1 MKRTGLA
8 ALLALCLG
16 VAARAADAP
25 APVAPSDVAA
35 APAPSSTP
43 ATTAPATSGTSSAPA
58 ATDAATANPQPV
70 PAASPP
76 PPKPQP
82 AATASAPPAPLPP
95 VSPYEKIHTVAIV
108 SAIGT
113 PVTLQNDHITGS
125 TTKTLDGS
133 DWKIDDQVASTL
145 GQYLAGRFAIKDIAF
160 DRAAFAKLPNDSWEK
175 IDPQVSAFLASLPSA
190 GVDAFVIVRPELD
203 GEPGLAGLALEIGG
217 AMGARPPTLW
227 ANYEIDIVDAQT
239 HAILGRAHSCIQPRA
254 GMPVSPAEILAAAD
268 LNLGDDLAPGD
279 QQRTELK
286 TGLSRL
292 VSMSL
297 LETVRA
303 LNLGAALPPV
313 GTRNVVP
320 VPDGQ
325 QPFPDVKTV
334 AIVSAVG
341 DVLQFEHV
349 GATAL
354 SSNEEYLPIADWH
367 LDGQIES
374 QAKGI
379 LAKRFAVKEVA
390 VDRAA
395 FAGARLVNADRAL
408 RPSFPGLTPSTD
420 VDAYIVF
427 VKQPYRLPKFERRRN
442 GCRRM
447 ESQAGIGRNDGG
459 LRPLCRRGG
468 RRAFAQASSGVRRRD
483 ESNLSQS
490 RALCRGGRCA
500 VAGFGCEI
508 AAGRRAENPS
518 GLVGHVDRQ
527 RGGNSSLYAPWR
539 DDGRRYAHAAHGAG
553 NGNRAAA
560 GPARSND
567 TARGNDTT
575 RSARNTGTAACGLA
589 AAAAEVTP
597 PAPSS
602 TARRDCFSWSVYRYL
617 AGPARTPST
626 WIWRITTDGQA

>member
-427 VKQPYRLPKFERRRN
+427 VKQPYRLPN
-442 GCRRM
+442 
-447 ESQAGIGRNDGG
+447 SSADGT
-459 LRPLCRRGG
+459 
-468 RRAFAQASSGVRRRD
+468 GVGVWNRKPVLG
-483 ESNLSQS
+483 ETT
-490 RALCRGGRCA
+490 AVYAHYA
-500 VAGFGCEI
+500 VAVVDAHSLKLLQAFVGATSPI
-508 AAGRRAENPS
+508 YPNRVPYVVVDDALWPDSAAKLPPDAAQKIHQDLSDMLTDSVAET
-518 GLVGHVDRQ
+518 LLYMRL
-527 RGGNSSLYAPWR
+527 GGMMVADTPTPPMAP
-539 DDGRRYAHAAHGAG
+539 ATETAPPPAQPAA
-553 NGNRAAA
+553 
-560 GPARSND
+560 
-567 TARGNDTT
+567 T
-575 RSARNTGTAACGLA
+575 
-589 AAAAEVTP
+589 TP
-597 PAPSS
+597 PAAMTP
-602 TARRDCFSWSVYRYL
+602 
-617 AGPARTPST
+617 PAVPATPAQPPAASPP
-626 WIWRITTDGQA
+626 QQPK